1 MKTRKDKG
9 APRRPYGIGQRRRER
24 LPEVW
29 RLLAFGWKDD
39 EICDELDL
47 SIHSIRDDVCILKE
61 RAKADSRLKL
71 ALAYHEIPFKTI

>member
-1 MKTRKDKG
+1 MRSDKG
-9 APRRPYGIGQRRRER
+9 KARGAYGLGERRLER

-39 EICDELDL
+39 EICEELDL

-61 RAKADSRLKL
+61 RAKADTRLKL
-71 ALAYHEIPFKTI
+71 ALAYHEIPFKTL